1 MHAEL
6 PIGALDKACEAGHS
20 ACMSDSSRL
29 SAGAS
34 GALRTFAYWIANG
47 SLGQPVLEGIDYW
60 SEMRDSPSLLE
71 QTVAIFANVLVLDDL
86 GKPTNAKEAERRA
99 AMWVRQY
106 CTGVPAEP
114 PLEGWE
120 VALH

>member
-1 MHAEL
+1 
-6 PIGALDKACEAGHS
+6 
-20 ACMSDSSRL
+20 MSDSSRL

-47 SLGQPVLEGIDYW
+47 SLGNPLLEGIDYW

-86 GKPTNAKEAERRA
+86 GKPTNATEAERRA